1 MPENL
6 CVIWIILLVG
16 CSQITCVLASPW
28 TEYRNQVES
37 IFQTLDSLNDKLSTI
52 HMNYAQ
58 KKISAEAVA
67 QMDVLAPRFQEAK
80 SKAENLT
87 PPPQWE
93 RYHQSFLGI
102 VRLNFESSAEL
113 RRYFESGDEERL
125 KSSLSVI
132 RTAVEQ
138 AQQLSTLIPQ
148 DETPPTISGVQR
160 NPLNP
165 VAQESVELTVNAT
178 DLQTGLSKVIA
189 NYTVNN
195 GNWTAKNMQLTAG
208 SDWNG
213 TWTGSI
219 PGQAPGS
226 TVQYEIVAMD
236 RGGNVARSELQGY
249 SLWDPSGYIPIVL
262 VAVLFVLFVVVRMR
276 SKKGRKETGTDSP
289 ATVES
294 SGALLCP
301 SGKLRDQ
308 SCYSPDQY
316 KEPSKTATNYS
327 DHY

>member
-1 MPENL
+1 M
-6 CVIWIILLVG
+6 
-16 CSQITCVLASPW
+16 
-28 TEYRNQVES
+28 
-37 IFQTLDSLNDKLSTI
+37 LSTI
-52 HMNYAQ
+52 HMNFAQ
-58 KKISAEAVA
+58 KKISSAEAAA
-67 QMDVLAPRFQEAK
+67 QMNVLAPRFQEVK
-80 SKAENLT
+80 SKAENLA
-87 PPPQWE
+87 PPPKWE
-93 RYHQSFLGI
+93 RYHQSFLGM
-102 VRLNFESSAEL
+102 VRLNLESSTEL

-148 DETPPTISGVQR
+148 DETQPTISGVHR

-165 VAQESVELTVNAT
+165 VAQESVELTANAT
-178 DLQTGLSKVIA
+178 DLQTGLSRVIA

-226 TVQYEIVAMD
+226 TVKYEVVAMD
-236 RGGNVARSELQGY
+236 RGGNIARSELQGY
-249 SLWDPSGYIPIVL
+249 SLWDPSDYIPIVL
-262 VAVLFVLFVVVRMR
+262 VAVIVVLFVVVRVR
-276 SKKGRKETGTDSP
+276 SKKGKKETGTDSP
-289 ATVES
+289 VTVES
-294 SGALLCP
+294 TGALFCP

-308 SCYSPDQY
+308 SCDSTDQY
-316 KEPSKTATNYS
+316 NEPSKTATYYS